1 MPLAASY
8 VRLLISKADFAKA
21 GATAPIGQAAT
32 PPKPRRRGGLVAH
45 CCGICDGSS
54 MRAIRSA
61 DFTAR
66 AVFLAVENRGAAL
79 AIEERGSIGNF
90 HLTEVDWEY
99 GRQQEKRRRSEPRA
113 LLPAILTSV
122 FVRDNILLR
131 SVFLILQVCDASTAG
146 PGSHTFPSA
155 RTATARPSAINS

>member
-66 AVFLAVENRGAAL
+66 AVFLAVENRGAVL
-79 AIEERGSIGNF
+79 AAKNGARSETFISPRLTGSMGAN
-90 HLTEVDWEY
+90 
-99 GRQQEKRRRSEPRA
+99 KRREGG
-113 LLPAILTSV
+113 V
-122 FVRDNILLR
+122 N
-131 SVFLILQVCDASTAG
+131 QE
-146 PGSHTFPSA
+146 
-155 RTATARPSAINS
+155 